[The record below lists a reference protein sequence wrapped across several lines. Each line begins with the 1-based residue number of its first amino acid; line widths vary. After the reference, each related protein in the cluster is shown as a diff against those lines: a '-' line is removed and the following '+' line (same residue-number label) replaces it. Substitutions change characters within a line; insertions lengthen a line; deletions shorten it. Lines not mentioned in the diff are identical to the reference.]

1 MKILHLLFALF
12 ITTSLSAMDASVTLQ
27 KFQTDKQSYV
37 EMYLHLVGG
46 TVHYSRVDSMAIQAR
61 VEVTVVFKQGDKIV
75 KFDKFDLNSPM
86 ASTPLDFVDLKRYAL
101 DNGAYS
107 AEITIKD
114 LNNDADTRT
123 FNETFELQFEP
134 TSLVQSDI
142 QLIRKLE
149 KATDDSATPL
159 VKHGYYM
166 ENLPFQFADKYTENL
181 YFFHEIYNSDKAI
194 GDDFMIS
201 YIVATAPSQGE
212 AKTKIIGH
220 KKRKA
225 SPQDIILL
233 NVDISQLES
242 GPYHL
247 IIEVRNRAQELL
259 SSTKTPFDRSNPY
272 LEVLEEEVKETDIS
286 DAFVQLMTE
295 DELNYSLKAIKTQV
309 FQKDVEALDYII
321 RKGKVESKKLYLFSF
336 WANQNP
342 NNPQATH
349 DEYMAVA
356 KAVDDTFGGGF
367 RHGFESD
374 RGRIFMKYGK
384 PNDRIV
390 EENEPMAPPYEVWVY
405 YDFPMTGQ
413 TNVKF
418 IFYNPAL
425 ESDFT
430 LLHSTARGERNNPQW
445 EIDLYRDAPEGER
458 DGNNFIDGN
467 TMKDG
472 IYRRAREIFGDN

>member
-212 AKTKIIGH
+212 
-220 KKRKA
+220 
-225 SPQDIILL
+225 
-233 NVDISQLES
+233 
-242 GPYHL
+242 
-247 IIEVRNRAQELL
+247 QELL
-259 SSTKTPFDRSNPY
+259 SSTQTPFDRSNPY

-472 IYRRAREIFGDN
+472 IYRRAREIFDLTKWLVLSS